1 LLDEKIGEA
10 VDFGILYIL
19 DPARSVKTDAS
30 LYHDLLN
37 LDHQQHVNALH
48 ILLFVRRCAGIG
60 DLDCRSLPSAARI
73 NPVAST
79 MGGHRRTI
87 LLLLVALLV
96 VGVVAVCIVA
106 GTSSRRNSRT
116 RRDEAT
122 TVATSV
128 EPSASPPRTAT
139 SSFAPTTASMQ
150 MEGEMNLC
158 HDSLLVEENM
168 TAMGECRCEPAWK
181 PVRRDEN
188 ANWAPHHEH
197 LIEAATYFG
206 EQRDVDGG
214 VDVVWLGDSLVEFM
228 NGTHLGDPVASRRG
242 NPSVFRQAFVDDNG
256 IRAIAVGS
264 SGDTTNNLLY
274 HLTNGVYE
282 PLRQTKIW
290 IITAGTN
297 NLGMTQN
304 CSRAATFDGIVALA
318 HFLKE
323 GNPMSIVVIHGLLPR
338 GGPQVRN
345 KYSLGRYWDWIQS
358 INAQLKVYCDESA
371 GGCVYAEA
379 KAEWFLTVDADPQ
392 LIRNDTMSDAIHPD
406 TSGNK
411 LWIPMVASIVRELL
425 EELDDI

>member
-1 LLDEKIGEA
+1 
-10 VDFGILYIL
+10 
-19 DPARSVKTDAS
+19 
-30 LYHDLLN
+30 
-37 LDHQQHVNALH
+37 
-48 ILLFVRRCAGIG
+48 
-60 DLDCRSLPSAARI
+60 
-73 NPVAST
+73 
-79 MGGHRRTI
+79 MGGHRRSV
-87 LLLLVALLV
+87 LLFLVALLV
-96 VGVVAVCIVA
+96 VGVVAVCIVT
-106 GTSSRRNSRT
+106 GNSSRRKST
-116 RRDEAT
+116 TIAPVSLEDQQEAPETGKGGAT
-122 TVATSV
+122 TGGKN
-128 EPSASPPRTAT
+128 EPSASPLEQNTT
-139 SSFAPTTASMQ
+139 SQLSWRSFAPTPASMR

-158 HDSLLVEENM
+158 HDSLLSEKESKK
-168 TAMGECRCEPAWK
+168 AMGECKCAPAWK

-188 ANWAPHHEH
+188 ANWVPHHKH
-197 LIEAATYFG
+197 LVEAATYFG
-206 EQRDVDGG
+206 EQQRDGAGG

-274 HLTNGVYE
+274 HLANGVYE

-304 CSRAATFDGIVALA
+304 CSRAATFSGIVALA
-318 HFLKE
+318 RFLKE
-323 GNPMSIVVIHGLLPR
+323 GNPKSIVVIHGLLPR

-358 INAQLKVYCDESA
+358 TNAQLKAYCDESA

-379 KAEWFLTVDADPQ
+379 KAEWFLTDDSDPQ
-392 LIRNDTMSDAIHPD
+392 RIRKDTMSDAIHPD

-425 EELDDI
+425 DELDDI